1 MRFIIQR
8 IAFSLVVLFIA
19 TVVVFFGLSAIGDPL
34 GELRAEPG
42 ISQEALQRLIDSKH
56 LDEPLI
62 VQYWYWLGEVF
73 TNRFGTDLKFDRPIW
88 PELSRA
94 LGNTLQ
100 LVLTAEL
107 LAIMVAL
114 VIGVLAA
121 RFQYSAFDYGST
133 FLSFV
138 GYSIPVFWLA
148 LILQIVTVNIYQS
161 TGVRLFYISGLN
173 SVDPGEGL
181 AWLVDRIQHL
191 ILPVLVLSVASIAS
205 HSRYVRASMLEVI
218 NSDYIRTARAKG
230 VNETG
235 VLIRHT
241 LRNATLPLVTV
252 IGVSLGNIFNGTI
265 LVETIFSMPGMGLY
279 FFNALNAR
287 DIYSL
292 MAWLIVTS
300 AIMLMLNL
308 VTDVLY
314 GVLDPRIRR

>member
-8 IAFSLVVLFIA
+8 IAFSLVVLFVA
-19 TVVVFFGLSAIGDPL
+19 TVMVFFGLSAIGDPL

-181 AWLVDRIQHL
+181 TWLVDRIQHL

-314 GVLDPRIRR
+314 GVLDPRIRK